1 MAEDTMRLIRVRS
14 QRRVTF
20 KRRGVHAK
28 KSLADVWRRPRG
40 HHNKMRRQLKAKGA
54 LPTPGYG
61 SPAGVRGLHPSGYAE
76 VMVYNADHIAG
87 LDNETQAIRISGSV
101 GGRKR
106 EAILKAA
113 LAAGVKVLNARPA
126 APAEQESEEEEE
138 NE

>member
-1 MAEDTMRLIRVRS
+1 MAEDTMRLIRIRS

-20 KRRGVHAK
+20 KRRGFHAK
-28 KSLADVWRRPRG
+28 KSLAAVWRRPRG

-76 VMVYNADHIAG
+76 VMVYNTDHIAG

-106 EAILKAA
+106 KAILQAA
-113 LAAGVKVLNARPA
+113 LAAGVKVLNARA
-126 APAEQESEEEEE
+126 APAEQESEEEED